1 MNSPHPTT
9 PVTRPTLTTEEWR
22 RVFELYDGGAE
33 GEVGGDEPEAIRTAL
48 AYLRNTRMRNAPETR
63 EFESVANSMASSV
76 LGLSEPVRG
85 ATLGRYRLIEPIAQ
99 GGMGSVWRGER
110 SDGLVSQNVAIKLL
124 GSLAIS
130 RQARARFIREGELL
144 AKLNHPNIARLHDV
158 GLTEDGQ
165 RFLVIELIDG
175 EDITAFC
182 RGKTREETLAVFRQ
196 LLSAVAYSHSQLVL
210 HRDIKPAN
218 VLVDR
223 SGQVK
228 LLDFG
233 VAKLA
238 DDEGDDEGL
247 TRSMGR
253 ALTERYAAPEQFVDD
268 NVGTSADVF
277 ALGSLLVEL
286 LSGERIEWTHPKKE
300 WVNASL
306 AVALKTS
313 LANVPDDLRAI
324 ASKATSREPAERYA
338 SVGEFDDDVARFL
351 ASEPVRAR
359 PASAWYRFTKFV
371 RRHRGSFGAGVA
383 AALAV
388 VASLVFAVVQLIEA
402 RKQEQIAQTEA
413 AKAKEIAKFTTGL
426 FTVLDPKVASN
437 VDRSKLTAKEILD
450 AGRARIKTE
459 LHDQPEVRIAMLGTM
474 VEIYGRLGDERQ
486 FTELLNEQIALA
498 KAHYGEFHPIVYE
511 AQSLDLWSDL
521 YGGLY
526 ADARR
531 KLMALDATAHERGET
546 GAIGDERAASRLF
559 AWARISEKEGKDTSE
574 EVVKRY
580 EAAIAEFIR
589 AKSSSADFSAAR
601 ASYATA
607 LVNANQLD
615 RAVVEYSEAIAAFE
629 RAQARNS
636 KDSNIGDLS
645 IMLLER
651 GKAYATLKR
660 PIDAERDMRRSIEL
674 MIQSTDPD
682 HVLTKEAQA
691 ELALFLHR
699 QERRDEAWQLFAR
712 IDATAPTIVI
722 GTRGMEFVQQV
733 RARMLARENKFD
745 ASLDALAAAI
755 AGWKKAENNPVELA
769 NAEQL
774 RTRIEGMRAERK
786 SQSPSR

>member
-1 MNSPHPTT
+1 MTEPANL
-9 PVTRPTLTTEEWR
+9 TRPTLTTEEWR
-22 RVFELYDGGAE
+22 RVFELYDGNTEPA
-33 GEVGGDEPEAIRTAL
+33 VANDEPEAIRTAL

-63 EFESVANSMASSV
+63 EFESAASSMASSV
-76 LGLSEPVRG
+76 LGLSEPARG
-85 ATLGRYRLIEPIAQ
+85 AALGRYRLIEPIAQ

-110 SDGLVSQNVAIKLL
+110 VDGLVSQSVAIKLL

-175 EDITAFC
+175 EDITTFC
-182 RGKTREETLAVFRQ
+182 RGKTREETFAVFRQ

-238 DDEGDDEGL
+238 DDEGDDDGL

-286 LSGERIEWTHPKKE
+286 LSGEKIEWSHPKKE

-306 AVALKTS
+306 TVTLKTS

-338 SVGEFDDDVARFL
+338 SVGEFDDDVARLL

-388 VASLVFAVVQLIEA
+388 VASLVFAVVQLFEA
-402 RKQEQIAQTEA
+402 RDKQKLAAAEA
-413 AKAKEIAKFTTGL
+413 ERASAVSSFLVKL
-426 FTVLDPKVASN
+426 FTATDVRQLDN
-437 VDRSKLTAKEILD
+437 RSAANMSARELLD
-450 AGRARIKTE
+450 AGAKQVE
-459 LHDQPEVRIAMLGTM
+459 LSFDDQPETKIALLGTLADVYGQTGNGPRSGELRALM
-474 VEIYGRLGDERQ
+474 SDVALKRFGPSHPAIHDAKLENAQAFIYHGDYPKARDML
-486 FTELLNEQIALA
+486 TELDEYVA
-498 KAHYGEFHPIVYE
+498 KNPTSPDSIREREGRRLHARARLERRANVEP
-511 AQSLDLWSDL
+511 LDRVL
-521 YGGLY
+521 
-526 ADARR
+526 
-531 KLMALDATAHERGET
+531 ER
-546 GAIGDERAASRLF
+546 
-559 AWARISEKEGKDTSE
+559 
-574 EVVKRY
+574 
-580 EAAIAEFIR
+580 
-589 AKSSSADFSAAR
+589 FSAAIR
-601 ASYATA
+601 S
-607 LVNANQLD
+607 
-615 RAVVEYSEAIAAFE
+615 FE
-629 RAQARNS
+629 RANGASGSEHHAAALANFAVALRAANRPEDSLAQLNRAAEILSAPINARRIDVRNLANVQS
-636 KDSNIGDLS
+636 LRGQ
-645 IMLLER
+645 LL
-651 GKAYATLKR
+651 ASLKR
-660 PIDAERDMRRSIEL
+660 PEDAVTAFSQAIDLSTRSAGEDNIATLTIRLNRARALHQTGQRADAWREL
-674 MIQSTDPD
+674 NEVALKYPASAPNP
-682 HVLTKEAQA
+682 AQA
-691 ELALFLHR
+691 YEVDYIRGLMQLDEGSKVEAADSLQRALKG
-699 QERRDEAWQLFAR
+699 W
-712 IDATAPTIVI
+712 
-722 GTRGMEFVQQV
+722 
-733 RARMLARENKFD
+733 RENK
-745 ASLDALAAAI
+745 A
-755 AGWKKAENNPVELA
+755 NPTRVKVIEEL
-769 NAEQL
+769 L
-774 RTRIEGMRAERK
+774 TK
-786 SQSPSR
+786 P

>member
-1 MNSPHPTT
+1 MTEPANL
-9 PVTRPTLTTEEWR
+9 TRPTLTTEEWR
-22 RVFELYDGGAE
+22 RVFELYDGSVE

-76 LGLSEPVRG
+76 LGLSEPVSG

-110 SDGLVSQNVAIKLL
+110 ADGLVSQNVAIKLL

-158 GLTEDGQ
+158 GLTNDGQ

-175 EDITAFC
+175 EDITTFC
-182 RGKTREETLAVFRQ
+182 WGKTREEMLAVFRQ

-238 DDEGDDEGL
+238 DDEGDDDGL

-286 LSGERIEWTHPKKE
+286 LSGERIEWSHPKKE

-306 AVALKTS
+306 AVTLKTS

-324 ASKATSREPAERYA
+324 ASKATSREPAERYT

-388 VASLVFAVVQLIEA
+388 VASLVFALVQLIEA

-450 AGRARIKTE
+450 AGRQRIKTE
-459 LHDQPEVRIAMLGTM
+459 LHAQPEVRLELLGTLAEM
-474 VEIYGRLGDERQ
+474 YGRLELGSEFEALNNER
-486 FTELLNEQIALA
+486 IALA
-498 KAHYGEFHPIVYE
+498 REHYGEHHPIVYE
-511 AQSLDLWSDL
+511 ARSNDYWSDIYSGNFTRAL
-521 YGGLY
+521 GII
-526 ADARR
+526 DE
-531 KLMALDATAHERGET
+531 LDASAQARGERG
-546 GAIGDERAASRLF
+546 APGDERAAIRMHGRAEALALSATESGEPLIARYRAAVRAFEDAKVVSPDHAAAVANLGRALVQVGDPRGSLEQYDRAF
-559 AWARISEKEGKDTSE
+559 AMMEQVRASKSHTLNEGDVFLILRGRGRALQELRRFNEAESAF
-574 EVVKRY
+574 R
-580 EAAIAEFIR
+580 AAIELSS
-589 AKSSSADFSAAR
+589 KSS
-601 ASYATA
+601 
-607 LVNANQLD
+607 
-615 RAVVEYSEAIAAFE
+615 
-629 RAQARNS
+629 
-636 KDSNIGDLS
+636 G
-645 IMLLER
+645 
-651 GKAYATLKR
+651 
-660 PIDAERDMRRSIEL
+660 
-674 MIQSTDPD
+674 PD
-682 HVLTKEAQA
+682 HVLTKQLRGD
-691 ELALFLHR
+691 LAWLLHLMN
-699 QERRDEAWQLFAR
+699 RREEAWREIAVV
-712 IDATAPTIVI
+712 DATQSPQSVNIN
-722 GTRGMEFVQQV
+722 GLEQV
-733 RARMLARENKFD
+733 RVHRARMLLSERKFSEARVQVNLAIERWRKAGTNPLRLRD
-745 ASLDALAAAI
+745 AEKLLATIDAEAAA
-755 AGWKKAENNPVELA
+755 
-769 NAEQL
+769 
-774 RTRIEGMRAERK
+774 R
-786 SQSPSR
+786 

>member
-1 MNSPHPTT
+1 MSDPAS
-9 PVTRPTLTTEEWR
+9 TRPVLSNEEWR
-22 RVFELYDGGAE
+22 RVFDLYDSAE
-33 GEVGGDEPEAIRTAL
+33 ADTVQKDEPEAIRTAL
-48 AYLRNTRMRNAPETR
+48 TYLRNTRLRNAPETR
-63 EFESVANSMASSV
+63 EFESVADSMASS
-76 LGLSEPVRG
+76 LFLASDPVPG
-85 ATLGRYRLIEPIAQ
+85 AVMGRYRLIEPIAQ

-110 SDGLVSQNVAIKLL
+110 ADGLVTQSVAIKLL

-144 AKLNHPNIARLHDV
+144 AKLNHSNIARLHDV

-175 EDITAFC
+175 EDIAAFC
-182 RGKTREETLAVFRQ
+182 RGKTLDETLAVFRQ
-196 LLSAVAYSHSQLVL
+196 LLSAMAYSHSQLVL

-223 SGQVK
+223 AGHLK

-238 DDEGDDEGL
+238 DDEADDDGL

-286 LSGERIEWTHPKKE
+286 LSGERIEWSHPKKE

-306 AVALKTS
+306 AVSLKTS

-324 ASKATSREPAERYA
+324 ASKAISREPVERYA

-359 PASAWYRFTKFV
+359 PASAWYRFAKFV

-402 RKQEQIAQTEA
+402 RKQEQIARTEA
-413 AKAKEIAKFTTGL
+413 AKAKEIANFTTGL
-426 FTVLDPKVASN
+426 FTVLDPKVAST

-474 VEIYGRLGDERQ
+474 AEMYGRLGAAQQ

-511 AQSLDLWSDL
+511 AQSVDLWSDL

-531 KLMALDATAHERGET
+531 KLLALDASARERGET
-546 GAIGDERAASRLF
+546 GAIGDERAANRLF
-559 AWARISEKEGKDTSE
+559 AWARIGETEGKESRE

-580 EAAIAEFIR
+580 EAAIAEFVR
-589 AKSSSADFSAAR
+589 VKSGSADFSAAR

-607 LVNANQLD
+607 LVNANQLE
-615 RAVVEYSEAIAAFE
+615 RAVIEYSEAITAFE
-629 RAQARNS
+629 RAQARDS
-636 KDSNIGDLS
+636 KESNIGDLS

-660 PIDAERDMRRSIEL
+660 PLDAERDIRRSIEL
-674 MIQSTDPD
+674 MSQSSGAD
-682 HVLTKEAQA
+682 HILTKEAQA
-691 ELALFLHR
+691 EFALFLHR
-699 QERRDEAWQLFAR
+699 EERRDEAWQIFAR
-712 IDATAPTIVI
+712 IDAAAPTVVM

-745 ASLDALAAAI
+745 ASLDALGAAI
-755 AGWKKAENNPVELA
+755 AGWRKAENNPVQLA

-774 RTRIEGMRAERK
+774 RTRIEGMRAARE
-786 SQSPSR
+786 SQSPNR

>member
-1 MNSPHPTT
+1 MTEPANL
-9 PVTRPTLTTEEWR
+9 TRPTLTTEEWR
-22 RVFELYDGGAE
+22 RVFELYDENAE
-33 GEVGGDEPEAIRTAL
+33 HMVANDEPEAIRTAL

-76 LGLSEPVRG
+76 LGLSEPARG

-110 SDGLVSQNVAIKLL
+110 ADGLVSQNVAIKLL

-158 GLTEDGQ
+158 GLTDDGQ

-175 EDITAFC
+175 ADITTFC
-182 RGKTREETLAVFRQ
+182 RGRTREEILAVFRQ

-238 DDEGDDEGL
+238 DDEGDDDGL

-286 LSGERIEWTHPKKE
+286 LSGEKIEWSHPKKE
-300 WVNASL
+300 WTNASL
-306 AVALKTS
+306 AVSLKTS

-359 PASAWYRFTKFV
+359 PASAWYRFAKFV

-402 RKQEQIAQTEA
+402 RKQEHIARTEA
-413 AKAKEIAKFTTGL
+413 AKAKEIANFTTGL
-426 FTVLDPKVASN
+426 FTVLDPRVASN
-437 VDRSKLTAKEILD
+437 VDRTKLTAKEILD

-459 LHDQPEVRIAMLGTM
+459 LNDQPEVRIAMLGTM
-474 VEIYGRLGDERQ
+474 AEIYGRLGDERQ

-511 AQSLDLWSDL
+511 AQSLDVWSDL

-531 KLMALDATAHERGET
+531 KLMALDATARERGET
-546 GAIGDERAASRLF
+546 GAIGDERAATRLF
-559 AWARISEKEGKDTSE
+559 AWARISEKEGKEASE

-580 EAAIAEFIR
+580 EATIAEYVR
-589 AKSSSADFSAAR
+589 VKSTSADFSAAR

-607 LVNANQLD
+607 LVNANQLE
-615 RAVVEYSEAIAAFE
+615 RASAEYSEAIAAFE
-629 RAQARNS
+629 RALANNA
-636 KDSNIGDLS
+636 KDTNIGDLS
-645 IMLLER
+645 TMLMER
-651 GKAYATLKR
+651 GKVYASLKR
-660 PIDAERDMRRSIEL
+660 PAEAETDMRRSIKL
-674 MIQSTDPD
+674 MADSSGGD
-682 HVLTKEAQA
+682 HVLTKQAQA
-691 ELALFLHR
+691 EFALFLHR
-699 QERRDEAWQLFAR
+699 LERREEAWQVFAR
-712 IDATAPTIVI
+712 IDSSPPSIVI
-722 GTRGMEFVQQV
+722 GTKAMEYIHQV
-733 RARMLARENKFD
+733 RARMLAREGKFD
-745 ASLDALAAAI
+745 ASLDALDTAI
-755 AGWKKAENNPVELA
+755 AGWRSAGNNPVDLA
-769 NAEQL
+769 NAQQL
-774 RTRIEGMRAERK
+774 RTRIEGMRAERQ
-786 SQSPSR
+786 SQAATR